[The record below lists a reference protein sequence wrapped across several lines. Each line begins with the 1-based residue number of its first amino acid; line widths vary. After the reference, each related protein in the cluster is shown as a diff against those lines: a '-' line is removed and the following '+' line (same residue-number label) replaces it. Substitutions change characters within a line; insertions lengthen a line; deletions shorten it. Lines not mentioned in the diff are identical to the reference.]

1 MHVKLL
7 FLLYYTNYFCVSTF
21 FLYLCNAKQNL
32 VMKTLIALL
41 ALMAVVETSDAAS
54 LSDTTTRAPFVRI
67 DYEQLPDLN
76 IPRSGH
82 HTYYAGGELTVM
94 GGHTTGF
101 KPTRTTEYFDGHEW
115 HVVNMTYDH
124 DDALGLQLSSGKV
137 LIGGGHG
144 QPLGIEQTFPT
155 EIYDPTTHEFGGF
168 GCLDVKRVLAAAV
181 ELAPDCIVISGNWY
195 HDDAIETFDGKTHY
209 AFVDSATQDR
219 VNPYILQTSADNVMI
234 FSNSDI
240 RGNIFDSII
249 VDQLTGE
256 PFTVPLFDTW
266 RPYTSFIS
274 NQSSTFFIGDADADI
289 YSYLLLATDSVGN
302 YGFIR
307 TQGCQFSLLPTVYP
321 VPMHGI
327 DDAGILWCSDVIA
340 DRSIGRAYVMGCDSA
355 ARQYIMAVDYAEDS
369 DERGCPITVFYTDPM
384 PQTYFSGA
392 YPVLDPDG
400 NLVVVG
406 GISDSNF
413 EPFAMTLRF
422 LINTPSQSGHTLSWA
437 HVVLCVLALLLIV
450 LVAFVAMRRH
460 RLSGSTATQAEPE
473 NVQYEDTADEPTDE
487 PVPAN
492 DVVADDATYHEM
504 IEKIEALMQTDR
516 LYLNSELKVQD
527 LAALLGTSVR
537 TVSECVNT
545 CRGCSF
551 SQLIN
556 IYRVEY
562 AKQIMHNKPGIKIL
576 AVALESGFTNETS
589 FFRTFKQLTDT
600 TPKRWMADDH
610 EGQES

>member
-1 MHVKLL
+1 
-7 FLLYYTNYFCVSTF
+7 
-21 FLYLCNAKQNL
+21 
-32 VMKTLIALL
+32 MKTLIALL

-124 DDALGLQLSSGKV
+124 DGALGLQLSSGKV

-168 GCLDVKRVLAAAV
+168 GCLDVKRVFANAV
-181 ELAPDCIVISGNWY
+181 ELDSSRIVISGNWY
-195 HDDAIETFDGKTHY
+195 HDDAIELFDGKTRY
-209 AFVDSATQDR
+209 QFVDSASQDR
-219 VNPYILQTSADNVMI
+219 SCPFVLQTSPDNVMI

-249 VDQLTGE
+249 VDQLEGE
-256 PFTVPLFDTW
+256 SFSVPLFETW
-266 RPYTSFIS
+266 RPLTYLLF
-274 NQSSTFFIGDADADI
+274 NQSSTFFIGDADAGV
-289 YSYLLLATDSVGN
+289 YSYLLLAADSLGQ
-302 YGFIR
+302 YGIVR
-307 TQGCQFSLLPTVYP
+307 TLGTEFELLHTMYPIPLQGVDGADIKYWGP
-321 VPMHGI
+321 VI
-327 DDAGILWCSDVIA
+327 V
-340 DRSIGRAYVMGCDSA
+340 DRNVRRAYLIGFATD
-355 ARQYIMAVDYAEDS
+355 ARQYIVAVDYAEDS

-384 PQTYFSGA
+384 PQTYCSGA

-422 LINTPSQSGHTLSWA
+422 LINTPSQSGQTLSWL
-437 HVVLCVLALLLIV
+437 HIVLCVLVLLLIV
-450 LVAFVAMRRH
+450 LIGFVAMRRH

-504 IEKIEALMQTDR
+504 MEQIEALMQTDR
-516 LYLNSELKVQD
+516 LYLNSDLKVQD

-551 SQLIN
+551 SQLVN